1 MNQTH
6 RKLTTCLLVSCLA
19 ISLPLLADTAPTIPS
34 AKLTTLT
41 LGLSNGVMI
50 SALDTG
56 KPVKSSIEEEIIL
69 HENKESNT
77 IIKELDST
85 TDNDT
90 KSYGSTIEEN
100 TRELPPIEE
109 KSVPESSTMETPS
122 MKEESDEEE
131 KTPEETVVGFSLQH
145 TTKGQTL
152 EKTQVKASP
161 FVLLQAFKTNL
172 LDLLKQHGKPLHLD
186 TQVEMLLA
194 EQFRSEIKDLPPL
207 TIKTEVDT
215 QGQAKSELTIVP
227 FRMAETDGRVIDWQG
242 LTGQVMFNETFDSLS
257 TALKLADLTFQDKAE
272 DLTVS
277 LSPVTLSGTLDADFF
292 PTQMEFKLPL
302 LKITEDQDQI
312 NIKEVSLDSKVEK
325 SSSGVDLNNGT
336 FKIGHLGVTEKAATQ
351 FSLDRLEITGNG
363 KELNNLV
370 TYTLR
375 THIDQMTIAEV
386 TPKENMEMSYRGE
399 IEIRNIDAPA
409 AKDLQQMVRN
419 LQKQVQAGGISK
431 EMVGF
436 VMIGKLMELA
446 PRLMAQSPELSFS
459 QLRLQTTAGD
469 LQGGFK
475 LGLDGNKATSV
486 ELNKL
491 VTAILAKA
499 DFIISKSLLKTIMI
513 LGNHVNAEAG
523 KKSSKRKST
532 APTPEQQIQTLL
544 DQKYLVVEGDNYK
557 LAATFERG
565 KFVLNGQT
573 ILLPWLDSMIQKP
586 AP

>member
-6 RKLTTCLLVSCLA
+6 KKFTAGILISCLA
-19 ISLPLLADTAPTIPS
+19 ISLPLLADT
-34 AKLTTLT
+34 TLA
-41 LGLSNGVMI
+41 LSLPKGVVI
-50 SALDTG
+50 AALDTS
-56 KPVKSSIEEEIIL
+56 KPAKSAIEEETIL
-69 HENKESNT
+69 HDNKESNT
-77 IIKELDST
+77 IIKDLDST

-90 KSYGSTIEEN
+90 KSYGSTTEEN

-109 KSVPESSTMETPS
+109 KFVPESSAVKTPS
-122 MKEESDEEE
+122 VEEDSDNKE
-131 KTPEETVVGFSLQH
+131 KPPEETVVGFSLQH

-172 LDLLKQHGKPLHLD
+172 IDLLKQHGKPLHID

-227 FRMAETDGRVIDWQG
+227 FRMTETNGSVIDWQG

-257 TALKLADLTFQDKAE
+257 AALKLADLTFQDQAE
-272 DLTVS
+272 DLTLS
-277 LSPVTLSGTLDADFF
+277 LNPVTLSGTLDADFF
-292 PTQMEFKLPL
+292 PTQMEFSLPL
-302 LKITEDQDQI
+302 LKIIQGQDRV
-312 NIKEVSLDSKVEK
+312 NIKEVSLHSKVEK
-325 SSSGVDLNNGT
+325 SSSGVDLNNGN

-351 FSLDRLEITGNG
+351 FSLDRLEMAGSG
-363 KELNNLV
+363 KEFNNLV

-375 THIDQMTIAEV
+375 THIDQMTITEV

-431 EMVGF
+431 EMVGI

-446 PRLMAQSPELSFS
+446 PKLMAQSPELSFS
-459 QLRLQTTAGD
+459 QLHLQTTAGD
-469 LQGGFK
+469 LQGGFQ

-499 DFIISKSLLKTIMI
+499 DFIISKSLLKTII
-513 LGNHVNAEAG
+513 VIGDHATTEEG
-523 KKSSKRKST
+523 KKSSRRKST
-532 APTPEQQIQTLL
+532 TPTPEQQIQTLL
-544 DQKYLVVEGDNYK
+544 DQKYLVAEGDNYK

-565 KFVLNGQT
+565 KLVLNGQT
-573 ILLPWLDSMIQKP
+573 MPLPWLDSMLQKP